1 MGCAFGMKKTVDVT
15 VCVALFVSGAF
26 VEVLFV
32 AFVKTGVGF
41 ISDHLGDF
49 IEMQVLFMY
58 ERVSYRHALP
68 C

>member
-1 MGCAFGMKKTVDVT
+1 M
-15 VCVALFVSGAF
+15 CVALFVSGAF